1 MVGGRLPKKTMV
13 FSATLFL
20 LSDAAASGANPA
32 PSPIAQFPTPI
43 AQFAPLIF
51 IGVIFYFLL
60 IRPQQK
66 QRKEQQKLIEAL
78 KTGDKVVTSAGI
90 HGLIANVKEKTV
102 LLKVADNVKIEIDK
116 AAVATV
122 LERSS
127 DESAS

>member
-1 MVGGRLPKKTMV
+1 MV

-20 LSDAAASGANPA
+20 LSDAAAASGANPA
-32 PSPIAQFPTPI
+32 PNPI

>member
-1 MVGGRLPKKTMV
+1 MV
-13 FSATLFL
+13 FSATAL
-20 LSDAAASGANPA
+20 LLLDASSTSGAQAPNP
-32 PSPIAQFPTPI
+32 IT
-43 AQFAPLIF
+43 QFAPLIF

-66 QRKEQQKLIEAL
+66 QRKEQQKLIESI

-90 HGLIANVKEKTV
+90 HGMISNVKERTV

-122 LERSS
+122 LDRSS
-127 DESAS
+127 EESTETPAS

>member
-1 MVGGRLPKKTMV
+1 MVL
-13 FSATLFL
+13 SATAL
-20 LSDAAASGANPA
+20 LLLDAAAAAPA
-32 PSPIAQFPTPI
+32 PSPIT
-43 AQFAPLIF
+43 QFAPLIF

-78 KTGDKVVTSAGI
+78 KTGDKVVTSSGI
-90 HGLIANVKEKTV
+90 HGMISNVKERTV

-122 LERSS
+122 LARSAE
-127 DESAS
+127 ESAGSAD

>member
-1 MVGGRLPKKTMV
+1 MV
-13 FSATLFL
+13 FSAIAFL
-20 LSDAAASGANPA
+20 LLDAAASPAA
-32 PSPIAQFPTPI
+32 PSPI

-66 QRKEQQKLIEAL
+66 QRKEQQKLVSSL
-78 KTGDKVVTSAGI
+78 KTGDKVVTGSGI
-90 HGLIANVKEKTV
+90 HGLISNVKETTV

-116 AAVATV
+116 AAVSTV

-127 DESAS
+127 DTPAA

>member
-1 MVGGRLPKKTMV
+1 MV
-13 FSATLFL
+13 FSATLLL
-20 LSDAAASGANPA
+20 LSDAVAAGSPAA
-32 PSPIAQFPTPI
+32 PSPI

-66 QRKEQQKLIEAL
+66 QRKEQQKPIEAL

-90 HGLIANVKEKTV
+90 YGLISNVKEKTV

-127 DESAS
+127 DEAAA